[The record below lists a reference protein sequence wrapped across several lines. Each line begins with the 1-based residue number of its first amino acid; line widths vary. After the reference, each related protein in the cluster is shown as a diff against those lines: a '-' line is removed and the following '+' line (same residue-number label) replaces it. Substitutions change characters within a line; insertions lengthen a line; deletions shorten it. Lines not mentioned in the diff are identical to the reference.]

1 MDVLL
6 TDEILQQL
14 TQVRDANVEQGCDD
28 VTAFRLDSLIASI
41 FKKLST
47 NSTDSLRLHEE
58 ALDRFRLTCGRLL
71 KHSLPDGSSA
81 LIRGVRAEMH
91 SILNPS
97 GLGTE
102 LTLHNMACWG
112 SVGPG
117 KSIGAPYNDFL
128 CKMFDSPLSTTS
140 YSLYNFYSRLI
151 SGRWSLAEASRL
163 RHHSIQNVLGSRFT
177 TVPKDDIKR
186 RTICVE
192 PVLNMYFQLGAKEVL
207 TDLLHKAHRIDVP
220 KQQDINKHLAKVGS
234 RTGRFATIDL
244 SDASDSISVR
254 LMQMVLD
261 DYTFKNLDKVRCTKG
276 TIDGENYFDLP
287 MFSTMGNGF
296 TFVLMTSLFSC
307 IVRTV
312 YHSRGI
318 HPKNGVNY
326 AVYGDDIICVTE
338 AFDDVIQALNDLG
351 FLPNMEKTFHDGP
364 FRESCGGD
372 YFRGHDVRPI
382 FIKELQNEADLYS
395 AYNRIC
401 HYGIMCGVDLSSVLG
416 AILGN
421 VPIRFVP
428 EYAPIN
434 SGIRSP
440 RETVWYYPR
449 DKNGAI
455 RYRRLVPVTRSSRVQ
470 PRIDR
475 LPSLAEGAI
484 TAFLGGYIDGWS
496 GTTTAR
502 CENPLYK
509 VRKFHDPVWECAEA
523 EMPKWVPERRDYEI
537 RARYYHRELGEAV
550 RRSVERL
557 TLARLEELMKS

>member
-6 TDEILQQL
+6 TDEISTQL
-14 TQVRDANVEQGCDD
+14 TNLRDASVSAGCDE
-28 VTAFRLDSLIASI
+28 VTAFRLNSLTTSI
-41 FKKLST
+41 FKKLQT
-47 NSTDSLRLHEE
+47 NNTDTRRLHDE
-58 ALDRFRLTCGRLL
+58 ALDRFRLTCDRLE
-71 KHSLPDGSSA
+71 KHSLPDGSHW
-81 LIRGVRAEMH
+81 LIRSVRDEM
-91 SILNPS
+91 SCVLNPT

-102 LTLHNMACWG
+102 LTLHNMCQWG

-117 KSIGAPYNDFL
+117 KSLGAPYNDFL
-128 CKMFDSPLSTTS
+128 CKIFDSPLSTTS
-140 YSLYNFYSRLI
+140 YSLYNFYTRLI
-151 SGRWSLAEASRL
+151 SGRWSLAEAHRL
-163 RHHSIQNVLGSRFT
+163 QRHSIQHVLGSRFT
-177 TVPKDDIKR
+177 TVPKDDTKR

-192 PVLNMYFQLGAKEVL
+192 PVLNMYFQLGAKEIL
-207 TDLLHKAHRIDVP
+207 TELLCKAHLIDVP
-220 KQQDINKHLAKVGS
+220 KQQDVNKRLAKLGS
-234 RTGRFATIDL
+234 KTGRFATIDL

-261 DYTFKNLDKVRCTKG
+261 DYTLANLNKVRCTKG
-276 TIDGENYFDLP
+276 TIDGEDYFDLP
-287 MFSTMGNGF
+287 MLSTMGNGF
-296 TFVLMTSLFSC
+296 TFVLMTTLFSC
-307 IVRTV
+307 IIRSV
-312 YHSRGI
+312 YHKLGI
-318 HPKNGVNY
+318 SPKNGKNY

-351 FLPNMEKTFHDGP
+351 FLPNMAKTFHDGP

-372 YFRGHDVRPI
+372 YLSGHDVRPI
-382 FIKELQNEADLYS
+382 FIKELRNEADLYS
-395 AYNRIC
+395 AFNRIC
-401 HYGIMCGVDLSSVLG
+401 HYGVMCGVDFSSVLG
-416 AILGN
+416 LILGN

-428 EYAPIN
+428 EHAPIN

-440 RETVWYYPR
+440 REAVWYYPR

-455 RYRRLVPVTRSSRVQ
+455 RYRRLVPATRSSRVQ

-475 LPSLAEGAI
+475 QPGLHEGAI

-537 RARYYHRELGEAV
+537 RARYYHRELGEAI

-557 TLARLEELMKS
+557 TLSRLEDLIKT